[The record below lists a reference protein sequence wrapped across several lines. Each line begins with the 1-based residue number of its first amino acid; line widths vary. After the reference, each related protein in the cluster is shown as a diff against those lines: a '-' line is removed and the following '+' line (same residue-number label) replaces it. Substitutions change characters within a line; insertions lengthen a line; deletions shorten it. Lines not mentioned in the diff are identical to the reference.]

1 MNRILSI
8 HETEITIFYTLQIV
22 IFNNSFVIFN
32 KKGIIS
38 MALKQD
44 LGQRIQYLRKEK
56 KLTQEALAELV
67 GIDQKNI
74 SKIENGNNYPA
85 AETLTAIANA
95 LEVDIYELFVF
106 NKIPYEQMKEEII
119 NSLNNDKNI
128 LYLYKCLKFSK

>member
-1 MNRILSI
+1 
-8 HETEITIFYTLQIV
+8 
-22 IFNNSFVIFN
+22 
-32 KKGIIS
+32 

-56 KLTQEALAELV
+56 KLTQEGLAELV

-95 LEVDIYELFVF
+95 LDVDIYELFVF

-119 NSLNNDKNI
+119 NSLNSDKNI

>member
-1 MNRILSI
+1 
-8 HETEITIFYTLQIV
+8 
-22 IFNNSFVIFN
+22 
-32 KKGIIS
+32 

-95 LEVDIYELFVF
+95 LEVDVYELFVF